1 MKRAI
6 FLLSLGLRRAR
17 ATPGRSAL
25 VVLGV
30 GLGVALMITIR
41 ILNSAAAAALGSNLG
56 RLATRIDLTVTRE
69 GIGLSPDLASQLEV
83 VPGVAAALPVI
94 EGTVF
99 VDRDDSALML
109 LGLDLP
115 HPRIE
120 DAYASILEDRELGP
134 RGVEDTVLS
143 GSVLIASELA
153 SRLRLGMG
161 STLRVQ
167 GPHGATDLPVGGRLR
182 LRGIGRAVAEQLIV
196 ADIGVAARTLG
207 RSGQVDRIDIMGDG
221 TVAREALIERL
232 RPQIP
237 EGAIVA
243 QPRED
248 LAFRFRL
255 AAAFLDITSAVS
267 AFGLIVGFFLI
278 YNVLSAAI
286 IAEAS
291 ELARL
296 RLQGASRRDLL
307 GLLVVQAM
315 MQALPG
321 IALGSAL
328 GIVLAAAARVPFLQ
342 GLGSVAQTRLG
353 ADLSDVSWPSVLL
366 IAGLGVPTAMAA
378 SWLAAHRRVSRSPLQ
393 CVTGANSPELARSGA
408 RLARRASAVL
418 LAAAIALIL
427 LETAYGS
434 SLCGMLAIAAVST
447 LLVTGSASL
456 VLPAAKLVRS
466 MLARLGSVSASIAA
480 DELASAWGRTAV
492 TIAVFVLGIGT
503 ATCTATIFRSAE
515 ALVLSVLRNHF
526 RGDLVIT
533 SAFREQGWLQLPLDA
548 DLAAELRQVDG
559 VASVETERL
568 LPLDFRGDAVTVRAL
583 DGQTEGSRKGQ
594 WLFVDGDPDAAD
606 AMLAGKGVLVSRN
619 FTEHFRIGR
628 GQDLDLQG
636 PDGAQTFH
644 VLGVVEDF
652 VSPVG
657 SVTMARRQLAKLA
670 RDALANY
677 ISLEVR
683 AGHDVSQVA
692 HDIRRRMAD
701 RYRLR
706 MLTVRDFLASA
717 QALISQVFHFTRTLT
732 AIVLLIAT
740 AALLQSVIS
749 GALEHRR
756 ILSIMRAIGASRRHL
771 RLTFVVEGA
780 TLGVMGGVLGASAG
794 VLLSLLWIPLHLR
807 YLLGWS
813 IPIDWPWAT
822 YATGVGLGAAW
833 PVLASLAAAQRLARM
848 PRVAD
853 LVSE

>member
-6 FLLSLGLRRAR
+6 FLLSLGVRRAR

-25 VVLGV
+25 VVVGV
-30 GLGVALMITIR
+30 ALGVALMVTIR
-41 ILNSAAAAALGSNLG
+41 ILNSAAAAALGTNLG
-56 RLATRIDLTVTRE
+56 RLATRIDLSVTRE
-69 GIGLSPDLASQLEV
+69 GIGLSPDLSAQLEG
-83 VPGVAAALPVI
+83 VPGVAAAFPVV

-99 VDRDDSALML
+99 VDQDDTALMM

-120 DAYASILEDRELGP
+120 DAYASILEAREVGP
-134 RGVEDTVLS
+134 RGVEHTVLS
-143 GSVLIASELA
+143 GSVLIPFELA
-153 SRLRLGMG
+153 SRLGLGIG

-167 GPHGATDLPVGGRLR
+167 GPHGATDLVVGGLLR
-182 LRGIGRAVAEQLIV
+182 LRGVGRAVAEQLIV
-196 ADIGVAARTLG
+196 ADLDLAARTLG
-207 RSGQVDRIDIMGDG
+207 RSGPVDRIDIQSDR
-221 TVAREALIERL
+221 TVALELLTERL
-232 RPQIP
+232 RARIP

-255 AAAFLDITSAVS
+255 ATAFLDITSAVS
-267 AFGLIVGFFLI
+267 VFGLIVGFFLI

-286 IAEAS
+286 IAEAG

-307 GLLVVQAM
+307 GLLVAQAV

-328 GIVLAAAARVPFLQ
+328 GVALAVAARLPFLQ
-342 GLGSVAQTRLG
+342 GLGSLAQTRLG
-353 ADLSDVSWPSVLL
+353 AELSDVSWPSVLL
-366 IAGLGVPTAMAA
+366 IAGLGVPTAMGA

-393 CVTGANSPELARSGA
+393 CVTGASSPELARSGA
-408 RLARRASAVL
+408 RLARRASAAL

-434 SLCGMLAIAAVST
+434 AICGMLAIAAVST

-466 MLARLGSVSASIAA
+466 ILARLGSVSASIAA

-492 TIAVFVLGIGT
+492 TIAVSVLGIGT

-515 ALVLSVLRNHF
+515 SLVLNVLRNHF
-526 RGDLVIT
+526 QGDLVIT
-533 SAFREQGWLQLPLDA
+533 SAFRDQGWLQLPLDA
-548 DLAAELRQVDG
+548 ELAAELRQVDG
-559 VASVETERL
+559 VGSVETERL
-568 LPLDFRGDAVTVRAL
+568 LPVDFRGSAVTVRAL
-583 DGQTEGSRKGQ
+583 DAQTEGSRKSQ

-606 AMLAGKGVLVSRN
+606 AMLAGKGILVSRN
-619 FTEHFRIGR
+619 FAEHFRIGR

-636 PDGAQTFH
+636 PDGAATVH

-657 SVTMARRQLAKLA
+657 SVIMARRQLAKLTH
-670 RDALANY
+670 DALANY
-677 ISLEVR
+677 ISVEVR
-683 AGHDVSQVA
+683 AGRDVSQVA
-692 HDIRRRMAD
+692 HDVRRRMAD

-717 QALISQVFHFTRTLT
+717 QALIGQVFHFTRALT

-740 AALLQSVIS
+740 AAMLQSVIS

-756 ILSIMRAIGASRRHL
+756 IFSIMRAIGASRRHL
-771 RLTFVVEGA
+771 KLTFVIEGA
-780 TLGVMGGVLGASAG
+780 TVGVIGGALGVSAG

-813 IPIDWPWAT
+813 IPIDWPWRT
-822 YATGVGLGAAW
+822 YVAGVGLGAAW
-833 PVLASLAAAQRLARM
+833 PVLAALGAAQRLARL

-853 LVSE
+853 LVLE